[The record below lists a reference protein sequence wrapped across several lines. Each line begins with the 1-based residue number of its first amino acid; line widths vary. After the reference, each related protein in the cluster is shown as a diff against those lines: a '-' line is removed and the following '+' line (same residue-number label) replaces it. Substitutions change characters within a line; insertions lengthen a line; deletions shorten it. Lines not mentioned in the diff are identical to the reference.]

1 MRLDESNKKKEFF
14 KKQFSSHDEK
24 VKSLDQK
31 LVEPETKLENLSS
44 IEFAVESISISIKPK
59 ANNVYIPHFKRNH
72 KQKAYFTRIEMV
84 EVLM

>member
-14 KKQFSSHDEK
+14 KKHFSSHDEK

-44 IEFAVESISISIKPK
+44 TEFAVESISISIKPK